1 MGYELMNEPKDLY
14 LTGDLLIA
22 MPEMLDPRFRKSVI
36 YICTHGPEGAMGLV
50 INKPIEEIT
59 FDEVL
64 EQFNIDAC
72 GASNI
77 EVMNGGPVESSRGF
91 VLHSPDYIQKETLV
105 ICKNFALTATIDILE
120 AVARGDG
127 PQKQLLA
134 LGYAGWGPG
143 QLDAEILNNG
153 WLNVRADDEIV
164 FQSEHIEKWNC
175 AMTKIGVDPSILSGK
190 VGHA

>member
-1 MGYELMNEPKDLY
+1 
-14 LTGDLLIA
+14 
-22 MPEMLDPRFRKSVI
+22 
-36 YICTHGPEGAMGLV
+36 MGLV
-50 INKPIEEIT
+50 VNKPIAEVTFEEL
-59 FDEVL
+59 L
-64 EQFNIDAC
+64 EQFNISSC
-72 GASNI
+72 GVSNI

-91 VLHSPDYIQKETLV
+91 VLHSPDYVRNETL
-105 ICKNFALTATIDILE
+105 IIGEDFALTATINILE

-143 QLDAEILNNG
+143 QLDAEVLNNG
-153 WLNVRADDEIV
+153 WLSVGADDEIV
-164 FQSEHIEKWNC
+164 FQSKHVEKWNC